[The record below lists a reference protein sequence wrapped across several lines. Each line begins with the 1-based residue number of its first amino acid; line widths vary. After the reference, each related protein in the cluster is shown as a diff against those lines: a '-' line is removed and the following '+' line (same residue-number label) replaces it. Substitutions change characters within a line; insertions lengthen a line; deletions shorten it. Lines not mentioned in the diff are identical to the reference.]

1 MTDVTLADIEQA
13 AERIRGA
20 VRRTPVFRPAP
31 AAGRQPGCDL
41 HLKLEN
47 LQLAGSFKAR
57 GAANTA
63 LSLPPD
69 ELRRGLV
76 TASGGN
82 HGLGVAA
89 AAKAAGIPAA
99 IYLSAN
105 ATPDKISRLE
115 SFGAEVIVE
124 GEVWDDANA
133 LALARAEKDGRTY
146 VHPFAQESVI
156 AGQGT
161 VALELLDDL
170 PDLETAVIAIGGG
183 GLISGVSTALK
194 ARNPKI
200 RIIGVE
206 AEGAPTLKESRAAGE
221 LVTLQKITTR
231 VATLAPRRS
240 AQINLDIVSR
250 LVDDIVLV
258 SDDEMV
264 EAARWLWSDCAI
276 AAEMAGAA
284 GLAAV
289 LQRRF
294 EFRADEKVGVLVCG
308 AGTDGLPGR

>member
-1 MTDVTLADIEQA
+1 MTNVTLSDIEAA

-20 VRRTPVFRPAP
+20 VRRTPLFAPAP
-31 AAGRQPGCDL
+31 AASRAPGCAL

-63 LSLPPD
+63 LSLPP
-69 ELRRGLV
+69 EALRRGLV

-99 IYLSAN
+99 IYLSTN
-105 ATPDKISRLE
+105 VSPDKIGRLE
-115 SFGAEVIVE
+115 RFGAEVIVE
-124 GEVWDDANA
+124 GAVWDDANA
-133 LALARAEKDGRTY
+133 LALERAERDGRTY
-146 VHPFAQESVI
+146 VHPFAQDSVI

-161 VALELLDDL
+161 VGLELFEDL
-170 PDLETAVIAIGGG
+170 PDIETAVIAIGGG
-183 GLISGVSTALK
+183 GLISGAATALK
-194 ARNPKI
+194 ARNPGI
-200 RIIGVE
+200 RVIGVE
-206 AEGAPTLKESRAAGE
+206 AEGAPTLKKSNEAGA
-221 LVTLQKITTR
+221 LVTLDEITTR

-240 AQINLDIVSR
+240 AQVNLDIISR

-258 SDDEMV
+258 SDEEMA
-264 EAARWLWSDCAI
+264 EAAGWLWSECAI
-276 AAEMAGAA
+276 AAELAGAA
-284 GLAAV
+284 GMAAV

-294 EFRADEKVGVLVCG
+294 DFRPDEKVGVLVCG
-308 AGTDGLPGR
+308 AGTDGLPKP

>member
-1 MTDVTLADIEQA
+1 MTDVTLADIEA
-13 AERIRGA
+13 AADRIRGA
-20 VRRTPVFRPAP
+20 VRRTPLFRPDP
-31 AAGRQPGCDL
+31 VAGRQAGCAL

-63 LSLPPD
+63 LSLPPE

-99 IYLSAN
+99 IYLSSN

-133 LALARAEKDGRTY
+133 LALARAERDGRTY
-146 VHPFAQESVI
+146 VHPFAQASVI

-161 VALELLDDL
+161 VALELLEDL
-170 PDLETAVIAIGGG
+170 PDVETVAIAIGGG
-183 GLISGVSTALK
+183 GLISGVATALK
-194 ARNPKI
+194 ARNPSI

-206 AEGAPTLKESRAAGE
+206 AEGAPTLKRSRDAGE
-221 LVTLQKITTR
+221 LITLEKITTR

-258 SDDEMV
+258 SDEEMID
-264 EAARWLWSDCAI
+264 AARWLWSQCAI

-294 EFRADEKVGVLVCG
+294 PCRADEKVGVLVCG
-308 AGTDGLPGR
+308 AGTDGMPR

>member
-31 AAGRQPGCDL
+31 TAGRKPGCDL

-194 ARNPKI
+194 ARNPGI

-258 SDDEMV
+258 SDEEMV

-294 EFRADEKVGVLVCG
+294 DFRADEKVGVLVCG